1 MFNILQTIN
10 ENVNSIKLGAHQ
22 AYSLLLIFSSPTPEL
37 ALEYINA
44 SSKLIDATAYLKRMQ
59 LIRYNPS
66 GYTINSVGEKV
77 LAYNGFIDPSG
88 NLTTKG
94 RALLNTKSSEVK

>member
-1 MFNILQTIN
+1 MFNILQIIN
-10 ENVNSIKLGAHQ
+10 ENINSIKLGAHQ
-22 AYSLLLIFSSPTPEL
+22 AYSLLLIFSSPTPQL
-37 ALEYINA
+37 ALEYIYA
-44 SSKLIDATAYLKRMQ
+44 SEKLINATAYLKRMQ

-66 GYTINSVGEKV
+66 GYTINNVGEKV
-77 LAYNGFIDPSG
+77 LAYNGFIDQSG